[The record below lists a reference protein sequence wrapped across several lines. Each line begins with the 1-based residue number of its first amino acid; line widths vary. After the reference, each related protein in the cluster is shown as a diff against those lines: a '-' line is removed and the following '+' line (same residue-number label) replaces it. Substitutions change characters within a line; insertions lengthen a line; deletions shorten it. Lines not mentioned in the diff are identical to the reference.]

1 MTSFAIGASKLSRD
15 LGYGL
20 PISSILSGLAFSVSI
35 FFYAYTVG
43 SFFRI
48 LVYPLIDRAT
58 VYTAFQEYVISQH
71 LDYIIVVLAA
81 ASWLFLSVKNRA
93 IRYYFSLA
101 YGISGILLALISP
114 DNIIFDILALLS
126 LPLIIIVI
134 LFYHRKRQK
143 DLLSFNAKLTWR
155 YISLAVVAIS
165 VIGIVFPV
173 LAVFL
178 TPVLGY
184 SAGDD
189 PANEL
194 FLLLSSFST
203 LYIFPLV
210 FCLPVKLLERGVS
223 KMLKLDIKEDI
234 TQTLPDDY
242 AKNKLKTQTKVGF
255 LLLAIIL
262 SIVLVLIPQHPLV
275 NPDNRDI
282 GVDTHYYVTWVRE
295 LAKSKNVSDLIYQA
309 FAVQG
314 QSGDR
319 PISLLFLFLIYH
331 VVGGNLSEL
340 IEHFPII
347 LGPATVLAFYVL
359 TRELTRNEKIAV
371 IAAFFGAVSFH
382 TLIGI
387 YAGFYANWLAL
398 IVGYISIAFL
408 FRYLRSGRFSD
419 IVVFSTLL
427 IGVLFMHIYTW
438 TVLAAISGTFLMAML
453 LASIWK
459 KNKKKADSNS
469 NSNSNVP
476 NLFTKRRII
485 WLLLA
490 ILLSIVIDITKVV
503 LIGSSG
509 GIERDIQ
516 VAQTN
521 LGIEQFNMRWRIL
534 NATMH
539 DSLGGI
545 FSNFIILLLGLF
557 WVLKSNMREP
567 STLFLI
573 IFVSAGMVPL
583 IFGLWVLQA
592 RVLYNIPFEIP
603 AAIALYYI
611 STRAGTRLVTLAAAC
626 TWLVAISLVTV
637 MNYYLVW
644 RPGIH

>member
-20 PISSILSGLAFSVSI
+20 PISSILSGIAFSVSI

-573 IFVSAGMVPL
+573 IFLSAGMVPL